1 MPRKFLPREF
11 ETRRGGSPVTR
22 QTSGSEVN
30 TAETHRPHH
39 YITTHPS
46 DLRDGLTSTNL
57 VRVFKGNVEVEL
69 SQNEQLTLHHAVP
82 QLPEILVTF

>member
-11 ETRRGGSPVTR
+11 ETRRGGSPASR

-30 TAETHRPHH
+30 TAETHTHH
-39 YITTHPS
+39 ITTHPS
-46 DLRDGLTSTNL
+46 GRRDGLTSTHL